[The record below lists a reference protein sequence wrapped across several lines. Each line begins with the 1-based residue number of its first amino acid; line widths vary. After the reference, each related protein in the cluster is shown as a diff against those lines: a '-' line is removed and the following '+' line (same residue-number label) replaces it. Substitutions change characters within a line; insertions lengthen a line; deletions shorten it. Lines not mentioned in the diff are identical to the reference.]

1 MNKPTKSHKLQNN
14 TYEAHLFLQLFQAIS
29 IWCHHIGYVFH
40 LQHNTEKMSRANVW
54 NSLHTCHAPDKTCTI
69 RAAPISCREKT
80 HLNDLEKR
88 SERSRATSPPCTW
101 QSRMPHRLR
110 THLPPLTLFVYVI
123 FLNPPTLQSSAGLG
137 ADSQTEMLSDSHG
150 ASTVRMR
157 SVRLGLLW
165 VRDGEEEEDGAPLN
179 WSL

>member
-1 MNKPTKSHKLQNN
+1 
-14 TYEAHLFLQLFQAIS
+14 
-29 IWCHHIGYVFH
+29 
-40 LQHNTEKMSRANVW
+40 
-54 NSLHTCHAPDKTCTI
+54 
-69 RAAPISCREKT
+69 
-80 HLNDLEKR
+80 
-88 SERSRATSPPCTW
+88 
-101 QSRMPHRLR
+101 MPHRLR